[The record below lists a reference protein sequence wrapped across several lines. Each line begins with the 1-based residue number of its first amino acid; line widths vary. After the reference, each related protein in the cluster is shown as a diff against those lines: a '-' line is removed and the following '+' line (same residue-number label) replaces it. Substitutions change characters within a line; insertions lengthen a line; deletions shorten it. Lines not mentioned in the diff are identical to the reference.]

1 MLLQLN
7 LAVLPVFLP
16 PWYTILRRMYSKC
29 RFKMS
34 LMKCAV
40 QQLIEDYQM
49 GKLKAEKSN
58 PKKQS

>member
-7 LAVLPVFLP
+7 LAVLSVFFP
-16 PWYTILRRMYSKC
+16 SRYTILRRMYSKY

-49 GKLKAEKSN
+49 GKSKAAKSN
-58 PKKQS
+58 SKKQS